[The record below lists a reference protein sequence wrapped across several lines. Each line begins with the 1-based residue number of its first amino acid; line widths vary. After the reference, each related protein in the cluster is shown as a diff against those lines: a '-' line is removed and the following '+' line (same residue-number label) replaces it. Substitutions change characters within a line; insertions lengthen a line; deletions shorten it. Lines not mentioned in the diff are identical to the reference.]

1 MPSSESSGMIS
12 PWAKL
17 TSSMVKMA
25 LKANRAAL
33 ASAGVTSPDFNST
46 TVNKTERAIEGGECR
61 KGWEVERS
69 DTAAENLGV
78 GDSVKFTKTLTEDD
92 VAHFAVA
99 SGDTNPLH
107 LDDNKAADTRFNG
120 RIVHGTLVGGL
131 ISAALA
137 RLPGTVIYLSQ
148 VFEFQDPVRIGDRV
162 TAEVEILEEIS
173 QQQYRLRTMVT
184 KDDAIVV
191 NGEAMVKVEEPATH
205 D

>member
-17 TSSMVKMA
+17 TSSMLKMA
-25 LKANRAAL
+25 LKANQAAL
-33 ASAGVTSPDFNST
+33 VSAGIPSVDFNNT
-46 TVNKTERAIEGGECR
+46 TNNKTERAVEGGECR

-69 DTAAENLGV
+69 ETSPENLGV

-107 LDDNKAADTRFNG
+107 LDDNTAADTRFNG

-148 VFEFQDPVRIGDRV
+148 DFEFQDPVRMEDRV

-173 QQQYRLRTMVT
+173 QQQYRLRTAVT
-184 KDDAIVV
+184 KDDVIVV
-191 NGEAMVKVEEPATH
+191 DGEAMVIVEEPATY